1 MIGTIV
7 ADQYKILSRIG
18 SGGMGE
24 VYKAED
30 VRLKRKVAI
39 KFLATEQIGKG
50 TARSRFVREAQ
61 AASVLDH
68 PNICTIHEISEL
80 EGEQLYIVM
89 SFYDGQTLWD
99 RMEEGPLPLLEA
111 IEVTLGTLEGL
122 GHAHE
127 RGVLHR
133 DIKPAN
139 IMITDTGE
147 VKLLDFGLAR
157 QRGQDRITREG
168 TIVGTPAYMA
178 PEQVVGKIGDSR
190 TDLWAVGVV
199 LYEMVS
205 GRLPFEDKD
214 DLDMINA
221 IARGEAAPLGGLPT
235 SELMVV
241 GPIVSKTM
249 ARNPDERYQS
259 AGAMADDIRRLRDQI
274 TGRIAPSAVGPR
286 ATAVDTERPPSVA
299 VLPFDDLSPEKN
311 QEYFCTG
318 VAEEL
323 TTALGR
329 LEGLRV
335 ASRLSASRLKEQ
347 GLDVKSLG
355 NRLDVATILEGSVRK
370 AGQRIRIS
378 AQLTEAGT
386 GFQLWSGRFD
396 RELDDVFAIQEEI
409 AETIVETLR
418 GRLEEEEHT
427 AIVQRPTENPQAYT
441 KYLRGRHLW
450 NRRTVDSLR
459 RGIHYFEEAIREDK
473 GYAKA
478 HAGIADSL
486 VILGIYGTTP
496 PREVMPDAR
505 SAAIKALQLDDSLA
519 EAHTSLACIRAV
531 FDWDWGQAEKSFKRA
546 IELDADYA
554 TARQWLAMHCY
565 LPQRR
570 FDEAEAAL
578 QAAQLRD
585 PLSPAVSASLG
596 LLEHYRGRPNAA
608 IDQLRVTLE
617 LDPSFALAHR
627 FLGLAQAQQGH
638 RPEAMAT
645 LKQAAELSP
654 DKVEIE
660 ASIAV
665 VQAGTGE
672 RDTARKTL
680 QRLVAGAR
688 VRYLSS
694 VMLAEIYCALGDHD
708 RAMTALHLAHADR
721 ASDLIW
727 VTVKPVFR
735 GLDGDRRFQGLIEN
749 LGLATDP
756 PPDPDPPAGDADAP

>member
-39 KFLATEQIGKG
+39 KFLATEKIGHG
-50 TARSRFVREAQ
+50 TARSRFVREAR

-80 EGEQLYIVM
+80 ESEELYIVM
-89 SFYDGQTLWD
+89 SYYEGQTLWD
-99 RMEEGPLPLLEA
+99 RMQEGSVPLLEA
-111 IEVTLGTLEGL
+111 LEVTLGMLEGL
-122 GHAHE
+122 AHAHE

-139 IMITDTGE
+139 IMVTDAGK

-205 GRLPFEDKD
+205 GKLPFAEDNEMD
-214 DLDMINA
+214 TINL
-221 IARGEAAPLGGLPT
+221 IARGVAAPLGGLPT
-235 SELMVV
+235 SELMLV
-241 GPIVSKTM
+241 GPIVDKTM
-249 ARNPDERYQS
+249 TRDPDDRYQS
-259 AGAMADDIRRLRDQI
+259 ARAMADDVRRLRDQI
-274 TGRIAPSAVGPR
+274 TGRIAPSATG
-286 ATAVDTERPPSVA
+286 AQASSEETERPPSVA
-299 VLPFDDLSPEKN
+299 VLPFDDLSPERN

-335 ASRLSASRLKEQ
+335 ASRLSAARLKEQ
-347 GLDVKSLG
+347 GLDVRSLG
-355 NRLDVATILEGSVRK
+355 NRLDVGTILEGSVRK

-378 AQLTEAGT
+378 AQLTEAAT
-386 GFQLWSGRFD
+386 GYQLWSGRFD

-450 NRRTVDSLR
+450 NRRTIDSLR
-459 RGIHYFEEAIREDK
+459 RGIHYFEEAIREDEQ
-473 GYAKA
+473 YAKA

-486 VILGIYGTTP
+486 VILGIYGTMP

-505 SAAIKALQLDDSLA
+505 SAAIRALQLDDSLA
-519 EAHTSLACIRAV
+519 EAHTSLACIQAV
-531 FDWDWGQAEKSFKRA
+531 FDWDWRQAETSFERA
-546 IELDADYA
+546 IDLDANYA

-570 FDEAEAAL
+570 FDEAEAEL
-578 QAAQLRD
+578 QAAQQAD

-608 IDQLRVTLE
+608 IDQLRVALE

-627 FLGLAQAQQGH
+627 FLGLAQAQQGR
-638 RPEAMAT
+638 RPEAMVT
-645 LKQAAELSP
+645 LKKAAELSP
-654 DKVEIE
+654 DSVEIE

-665 VQAGTGE
+665 VQAGMGE
-672 RDTARKTL
+672 EKAARKTL

-688 VRYLSS
+688 SRYISS
-694 VMLAEIYCALGDHD
+694 VLLAEIYCALGDQD

-727 VTVKPVFR
+727 VTVRPVFR
-735 GLDGDRRFQGLIEN
+735 VLDGDRRFQGLIEN
-749 LGLATDP
+749 LGLT
-756 PPDPDPPAGDADAP
+756 PDPNPAAGAAGAP